1 MSLASFVSSPSEYLA
16 PFLSRCP
23 PSSMP
28 LEVKRASLD
37 ATEKAAGEAW
47 KCKQFKRRV
56 KEINGEHIIVTF
68 HTISEK

>member
-1 MSLASFVSSPSEYLA
+1 
-16 PFLSRCP
+16 
-23 PSSMP
+23 MP

-68 HTISEK
+68 HTISKKK